1 MWVCCCWLTGL
12 PPHKVIPGL
21 CSCLGAELTHVL
33 GRRQIPASRRGTGM
47 QRRYMTAQA
56 GRQVAALTCCRRPMR
71 VSVLQEL
78 LALKPWV
85 TVILASAPLA
95 TFAEVKSFESWV
107 DAVPDAHI
115 REWKAQPGNF
125 QLMTKQGGEWA
136 GLKEAV
142 LCRIQAGPGT
152 RQLAD
157 RFQAAAGY
165 AQRSDALVKLVLCAS
180 P

>member
-1 MWVCCCWLTGL
+1 
-12 PPHKVIPGL
+12 
-21 CSCLGAELTHVL
+21 
-33 GRRQIPASRRGTGM
+33 M

-56 GRQVAALTCCRRPMR
+56 GRQAAALTCYRRPMR

-115 REWKAQPGNF
+115 KEWKAQPGNF
-125 QLMTKQGGEWA
+125 QLMTKQGGEWGGARPHSSGHRHGHRQPA
-136 GLKEAV
+136 GKFISSGW
-142 LCRIQAGPGT
+142 LCTAT
-152 RQLAD
+152 RCL
-157 RFQAAAGY
+157 
-165 AQRSDALVKLVLCAS
+165 
-180 P
+180 